1 MIGLWLC
8 IVFDAIVLG
17 GALGHWI
24 STLGFFNGGFVNES
38 YWESVQILQIVSLAV
53 ALIGLTMSI
62 SGAIRLQLVRYD
74 KIPV

>member
-1 MIGLWLC
+1 M
-8 IVFDAIVLG
+8 VFDGIVLG

-38 YWESVQILQIVSLAV
+38 YWQSVQYLQIVSLAV
-53 ALIGLTMSI
+53 ALIGLTMFI
-62 SGAIRLQLVRYD
+62 SGAIKLELVRYS